1 MLIHVNH
8 PSAVSGHLHL
18 RAGFGAFFLKNTANL
33 RIFILVFD
41 LPSAIGQG
49 HIGLNLNWLQFKFSA
64 DDLESQ
70 VTCRLGDSLRASS

>member
-1 MLIHVNH
+1 MSITRQRYLGIFT
-8 PSAVSGHLHL
+8 SAPD
-18 RAGFGAFFLKNTANL
+18 FGAFFLKNTANL

-70 VTCRLGDSLRASS
+70 VRCRLGDSLRASS